1 MQDPG
6 TIRSRIL
13 TATSYELKLLLLG
26 FLVPASLISF
36 FTYVIISL
44 VDVERSGFFNSIPSS
59 VILSIGTVISLN
71 LLSRTILEK
80 IEIRRFRF
88 IFLALI
94 CWLIGEL
101 IYVYYQSVLGIALP
115 YPSIAD
121 IFYLSAT
128 VFLSFHL
135 YSILR
140 LKRNKIIKAKSFVY
154 LGFLASLFPIYLLI
168 DTIYNYEQYYPD
180 SLTEFVVNAT
190 YYVSDAIV
198 IFPCIPIILYSPK
211 NDPFIFHW
219 LLIAISVFVLVAA
232 DLGYTFNASINE
244 ELLKD
249 FEWLWSFVFSIGYI
263 LLTASI
269 IWFSKLKQLLEYR
282 KFSESLKY
290 EQDSSI
296 DHNKAAIDLVEK
308 FDNSDQML
316 RAMKNITEKAK
327 GEIDILFAQ
336 HILKNKELVKFINNL
351 VELTEKNRSL
361 NIRILLPSAKFDEA
375 NIPPYIN
382 PNFSIKYFDRPL
394 TQMRLSQLSIDSTC
408 IFWVLYQKKEMGR
421 INILSNM
428 KIVNRRSRFIRCY

>member
-1 MQDPG
+1 M
-6 TIRSRIL
+6 
-13 TATSYELKLLLLG
+13 
-26 FLVPASLISF
+26 
-36 FTYVIISL
+36 
-44 VDVERSGFFNSIPSS
+44 
-59 VILSIGTVISLN
+59 
-71 LLSRTILEK
+71 
-80 IEIRRFRF
+80 
-88 IFLALI
+88 
-94 CWLIGEL
+94 
-101 IYVYYQSVLGIALP
+101 
-115 YPSIAD
+115 
-121 IFYLSAT
+121 
-128 VFLSFHL
+128 
-135 YSILR
+135 
-140 LKRNKIIKAKSFVY
+140 
-154 LGFLASLFPIYLLI
+154 
-168 DTIYNYEQYYPD
+168 
-180 SLTEFVVNAT
+180 VNAA

-244 ELLKD
+244 VLLKD

-327 GEIDILFAQ
+327 GEIDILFGQ

-361 NIRILLPSAKFDEA
+361 KIRILLPSAKFDEA

-382 PNFSIKYFDRPL
+382 PNFSIKYLDRPL
-394 TQMRLSQLSIDSTC
+394 SSNEIISIVDRQY
-408 IFWVLYQKKEMGR
+408 LYILGLFQKKRMGR